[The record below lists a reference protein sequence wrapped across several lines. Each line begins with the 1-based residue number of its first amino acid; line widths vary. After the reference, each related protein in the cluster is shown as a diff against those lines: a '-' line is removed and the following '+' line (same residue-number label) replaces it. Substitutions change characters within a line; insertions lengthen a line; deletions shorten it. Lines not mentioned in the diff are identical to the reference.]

1 MRTKISAILLCI
13 ALTACQDS
21 QESKC
26 DLSAR
31 YSFNF
36 EQAQYYALPVIDF
49 SFNLSYDWTVRMPS
63 FGKQNFNYY
72 EAARINDDSTGSVLL
87 RVLPFKR
94 QGNYITVT
102 EQAQAQIYRSVQTA
116 ISDSWV
122 TERTDTVDQWWVKYG
137 RYEQEPWDYI
147 IAHRL
152 ILRDTMQNG
161 LLLEL
166 QMQCPADSFDLGNER
181 CLGEID
187 ESFKIYL

>member
-1 MRTKISAILLCI
+1 M
-13 ALTACQDS
+13 
-21 QESKC
+21 
-26 DLSAR
+26 
-31 YSFNF
+31 
-36 EQAQYYALPVIDF
+36 
-49 SFNLSYDWTVRMPS
+49 
-63 FGKQNFNYY
+63 
-72 EAARINDDSTGSVLL
+72 
-87 RVLPFKR
+87 PFKR